1 MPDPLIENIN
11 KMMRDGPRLRSDYNT
26 WIEAKTDQGEVVVG
40 GVGGQGMGAIL
51 VDDYFMAPGL
61 TSASND
67 LGYREAPTIEAESAQ
82 EIGVARGAPR
92 GATVDE
98 EAARRHADWWL
109 NGPTF
114 VEGANHVREEMRKI
128 ETREHVGRMEF
139 RNLESV
145 EVPGWLWK
153 AAQEFL
159 GRLLQE
165 LESVPA
171 EDRLAARKE
180 RERLEEI
187 ATQEA
192 EGADEEADG

>member
-153 AAQEFL
+153 ARAGVPRPAASRVGVGP
-159 GRLLQE
+159 GRRPPGCPQGAGA
-165 LESVPA
+165 SRR
-171 EDRLAARKE
+171 DS
-180 RERLEEI
+180 
-187 ATQEA
+187 EA
-192 EGADEEADG
+192 GGRGRR